1 MVSLGITGGYA
12 TGKSTVAGILRSL
25 GVEVIEADELAH
37 AAIRRGEPAWREVLG
52 VFGPCVL
59 RPDGEI
65 DRKGLA
71 ARVFAD
77 AAERRAL
84 EAIVHPAVRESVRRR
99 LAEIGRVEP
108 SAMVV
113 LEVPL
118 LFETGMDRGCDAR
131 VVVFVPEAL
140 QIERLMARDGID
152 REEALRRIRA
162 QMPLS
167 EKCARADWVIDNA
180 GPLAATQAQ
189 VRDIYRRLAAAQVA
203 PS

>member
-1 MVSLGITGGYA
+1 MIVVGLTGGIA
-12 TGKSTVAGILRSL
+12 SGKSTVASFFEELGARRIDADRLAREALARGTPGWAQAVARFGRGILL
-25 GVEVIEADELAH
+25 
-37 AAIRRGEPAWREVLG
+37 
-52 VFGPCVL
+52 
-59 RPDGEI
+59 PDGEI

-99 LAEIGRVEP
+99 LAEIGREEP
-108 SAMVV
+108 SALVV

>member
-1 MVSLGITGGYA
+1 M
-12 TGKSTVAGILRSL
+12 
-25 GVEVIEADELAH
+25 
-37 AAIRRGEPAWREVLG
+37 
-52 VFGPCVL
+52 
-59 RPDGEI
+59 
-65 DRKGLA
+65 
-71 ARVFAD
+71 
-77 AAERRAL
+77 
-84 EAIVHPAVRESVRRR
+84 HPAVRESVRRR
-99 LAEIGRVEP
+99 LAEIGREEP
-108 SAMVV
+108 SALVV